1 MEARMTS
8 TRFHPRW
15 GPYELV
21 VFDVRAPGAIERLLS
36 ERAAWGEDAVVEL
49 LDPDHAALIVRAG
62 GAARMG
68 DGRAA

>member
-1 MEARMTS
+1 MTS
-8 TRFHPRW
+8 PRFHPGR

-21 VFDVRAPGAIERLLS
+21 VFDVRTPGAVERLLS
-36 ERAAWGEDAVVEL
+36 ERAAWGEEAVVEL